1 MKTIVTSD
9 PRTRYI
15 PTQGKVMPFSKG
27 KTMPLSKPQ
36 LELKLKQIT
45 SSKPI
50 VIYFLKKK

>member
-36 LELKLKQIT
+36 LELKTQT
-45 SSKPI
+45 NHR
-50 VIYFLKKK
+50 